1 MDRITKALG
10 GRAAEEVFFERIT
23 TGASSD
29 LQQATRMARAMI
41 MEYGMSESLGL
52 PTYGSGGSDPFMGR
66 DFGGGRDYSE
76 EAAEAIDQ
84 EVITILDDCYQK
96 ALTIIRDNREKMVLL
111 AETLL
116 DIETLDRTDFEEL
129 MNRPLNGQ
137 ATEASLPEKTLPEK
151 AVTEVKLPE
160 DDNESLPPDLD
171 LGFGLAG

>member
-1 MDRITKALG
+1 
-10 GRAAEEVFFERIT
+10 
-23 TGASSD
+23 
-29 LQQATRMARAMI
+29 
-41 MEYGMSESLGL
+41 
-52 PTYGSGGSDPFMGR
+52 
-66 DFGGGRDYSE
+66 
-76 EAAEAIDQ
+76 
-84 EVITILDDCYQK
+84 
-96 ALTIIRDNREKMVLL
+96 MVLL